1 MPLQHDTR
9 PTDGRRGT
17 IIATIGGVVEELAEV
32 KNLTAT
38 ITKNKTAYRV
48 LGDPADRH
56 KSAGWAGAGNA
67 TYHWVTSR
75 WQKMLI
81 EYAKTGVDVY
91 FSMVVTNDDPGSSA
105 GRNSVKLGQC
115 NIDSGDIAKI
125 DIDTDMLEGS
135 FDFTF
140 SEVDSLEAF
149 NDLFAA

>member
-9 PTDGRRGT
+9 PVEGRRG
-17 IIATIGGVVEELAEV
+17 IITATIGTNIEELAEV

-38 ITKNKTAYRV
+38 FTKNKSSYRV

-56 KSAGWAGAGNA
+56 KSAGWTGAGSF

-81 EYAKTGVDVY
+81 DYAKTGVDIY
-91 FSMVVTNDDPGSSA
+91 FTMVVTNDDPGSSA

-115 NIDSGDIAKI
+115 NIDGGDIALI
-125 DIDTDMLEGS
+125 DIDTDMLES
-135 FDFTF
+135 SCDFTF

-149 NDLFAA
+149 NELF

>member
-32 KNLTAT
+32 KNLKAK
-38 ITKNKTAYRV
+38 ITKNKTSYRV

-56 KSAGWAGAGNA
+56 KSAGWAGSGNA

-81 EYAKTGVDVY
+81 DYAKTGIDVY

-115 NIDSGDIAKI
+115 NIDSGDIALI
-125 DIDTDMLEGS
+125 DIGTDMLEGS

-149 NDLFAA
+149 NALFA